1 MLGSKRDLAYV
12 IKGRSKV
19 ITWICESKELFQAV
33 DIKEKALWRWKWY
46 KVWKEFHPP
55 PMALKAKVENQI
67 NGHRKRGRKASRSR
81 EWSLT
86 NRYEWK
92 GHLSPTT
99 TRKLIHKIWVDFIS
113 MEGNMEKVGH
123 LMSVGEAMD

>member
-1 MLGSKRDLAYV
+1 MKTIQSVKRIPPTTNGFEGGS
-12 IKGRSKV
+12 
-19 ITWICESKELFQAV
+19 CEPDKW
-33 DIKEKALWRWKWY
+33 AL
-46 KVWKEFHPP
+46 
-55 PMALKAKVENQI
+55 EN
-67 NGHRKRGRKASRSR
+67 GRKASRSR